1 MLFSYLFALKHR
13 AWERQRVQQQEVT
26 AAYGNRLYLP
36 RVLLNPESESSFLR
50 LFVNCISNDWPFVLG
65 HCSEV
70 DSQLIERENE
80 LSVMLCI
87 FCWCSFWL
95 WLNHCYCSVP
105 TYIPEPSVSVGFGH
119 CLLLPSA

>member
-1 MLFSYLFALKHR
+1 MCPSRGLFELIRFASGIFPSLCYLFNMSGSQQVGTTKQVAVNTLFSYLFSLKHR

-70 DSQLIERENE
+70 DSQLIEKRK
-80 LSVMLCI
+80 
-87 FCWCSFWL
+87 
-95 WLNHCYCSVP
+95 
-105 TYIPEPSVSVGFGH
+105 
-119 CLLLPSA
+119 

>member
-1 MLFSYLFALKHR
+1 MSGSQQVGTTKQVAVNMLFSYLFALKHR

-70 DSQLIERENE
+70 DSQLIEKRK
-80 LSVMLCI
+80 
-87 FCWCSFWL
+87 
-95 WLNHCYCSVP
+95 
-105 TYIPEPSVSVGFGH
+105 
-119 CLLLPSA
+119 